1 MSLKSPGLLLT
12 GLVLKVSIF
21 AKKSL
26 KDTGKNTT
34 RIEKKNEKKRQS
46 KHSRANSKNEKTRK
60 KKNDLNKKHVKY
72 FKRTKAHRKNR

>member
-34 RIEKKNEKKRQS
+34 RIEKK
-46 KHSRANSKNEKTRK
+46 KTADWSGTVVV
-60 KKNDLNKKHVKY
+60 NTGS
-72 FKRTKAHRKNR
+72 RTKISGQVLPWVLVWLFSPL